1 MQYSIMNKK
10 HNCFFLHAKM
20 VSGIKE
26 TSVPQPISIGEQV
39 EMHTI
44 LLYWEHLK
52 NLFTNLRPI
61 PYSTL

>member
-26 TSVPQPISIGEQV
+26 TSVPQPITIGKQT

-52 NLFTNLRPI
+52 NLVTNLSPI
-61 PYSTL
+61 THLTL